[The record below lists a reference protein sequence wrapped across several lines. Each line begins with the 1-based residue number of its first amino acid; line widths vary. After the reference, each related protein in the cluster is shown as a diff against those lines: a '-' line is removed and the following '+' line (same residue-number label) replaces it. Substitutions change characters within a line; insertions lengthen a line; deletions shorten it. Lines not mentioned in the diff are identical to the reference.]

1 MVDTIIVVPCYN
13 EEQRLPAARFED
25 FLRKV
30 RDVGFILVD
39 DGSRDG
45 TLERLRSLE
54 RVAPDRVRVLALAEN
69 GGKAEAVRLGVLQA
83 SGRGVAYV
91 GFWDADLATPLG
103 AVLDFRRLL
112 AERPELEMVIGARVQ
127 LLGRNIERHA
137 FRHYLG
143 RLAATAIALT
153 LGLAVYD
160 TQCGAKLFRATR
172 GMRESFEEPFVS
184 RWLFDVEI
192 LARRIRAANGGSAEL
207 KRRIYEYPLLEWVDV
222 EGSKVRALDYLR
234 AALDLVRIR
243 RRYMSRG
250 GAGKPAPRR

>member
-1 MVDTIIVVPCYN
+1 M
-13 EEQRLPAARFED
+13 
-25 FLRKV
+25 
-30 RDVGFILVD
+30 
-39 DGSRDG
+39 
-45 TLERLRSLE
+45 
-54 RVAPDRVRVLALAEN
+54 
-69 GGKAEAVRLGVLQA
+69 RLGVLRACGQ
-83 SGRGVAYV
+83 GVAYV

-112 AERPELEMVIGARVQ
+112 VERPELETVIGARVK
-127 LLGRNIERHA
+127 LLGRNIERNA
-137 FRHYLG
+137 RRHYVG

-172 GMRESFEEPFVS
+172 ELRESFEEPFVS

-192 LARRIRAANGGSAEL
+192 LARRIRAADGRSADL
-207 KRRIYEYPLLEWVDV
+207 TRTIYEYPLLEWVDV
-222 EGSKVRALDYLR
+222 EGSKVRARDYLR